1 MDTRRMD
8 RVFAVTQK
16 QDGLI
21 TIGQIRDQG
30 WSDDEIAWVT
40 AARRLESLR
49 PGVLADPAAPPS
61 TNRELLAACLAT
73 PTGYA
78 SHFGAAG
85 LYNFDGILPGAVE
98 ITCIDL
104 PPGELRGVK
113 VHRTKV
119 WHPDDITTRLAIPT
133 TSVARTLL
141 DLAPKIDPT
150 FFHRLVCEALQETR
164 CSLADLKECH
174 ARIGGQQRRGNRVI
188 REVLAAQHPET
199 ARTKSEL
206 QREYLEYFRRAGL
219 PDPEIEYQVV
229 IEGRVLILDLAWPP
243 YMITAETDGFQGH
256 GTSREKFDGDAMRNN
271 LLNGAGWNVFHA
283 TSRLEKAAVVRE
295 IRKAMARDRNSPRYS
310 AEHSD
315 LVHRGLL
322 T

>member
-1 MDTRRMD
+1 MDTDRLD
-8 RVFAVTQK
+8 RVFAVTRQF
-16 QDGLI
+16 DGLI
-21 TIGQIRDQG
+21 TIEKLQQLAWTER
-30 WSDDEIAWVT
+30 EIKWAVES
-40 AARRLESLR
+40 RRLEPFR
-49 PGVLADPAAPPS
+49 YGVLVDPAAPCSP
-61 TNRELLAACLAT
+61 TRALLAACLAT

-85 LYNFDGILPGAVE
+85 VHDCEGILIGAVE

-119 WHPDDITTRLAIPT
+119 WHPDDITIRHSIPT
-133 TSVARTLL
+133 TSAARTLL
-141 DLAPKIDPT
+141 DLAPKIHPT
-150 FFHRLVCEALQETR
+150 FFERLVCQALQEGK
-164 CSLADLKECH
+164 CSLAQLLDCH

-229 IEGRVLILDLAWPP
+229 IEGRVLVLDLAWPP
-243 YMITAETDGFQGH
+243 YMIAAEADGFLGH

-295 IRKAMARDRNSPRYS
+295 IRKAMARDRNIGRQDGRN
-310 AEHSD
+310 SD